1 MRKLQFR
8 MLAIFIAIFTI
19 FSISIGLFSTN
30 LLQEYASK
38 SQQEALVKQTKTVSE
53 MLHLNA
59 ENATGLASVTE
70 GLSTLE
76 MPSNERMTIIDLSG
90 MVVYD
95 SAADKEALENHSSR
109 EEFQAVLTGDEI
121 GTSVRDSESTNE
133 TLYYVAVPIVGNQDE
148 LLGVLRLSRPVAD
161 INQITEQIKNS
172 LLIFS
177 ILALIFTTFVT
188 LIITKRIAK
197 PINDIMEVAESLSD
211 KRYEV
216 RYTGNAYGEVADLGE
231 TINDLATSL
240 EEQTQELVQND
251 KRLYE
256 LINHLVIGVMLI
268 DEHRTIKMVNP
279 AMSVILGED
288 VSHLVGN
295 SYVEATKSY
304 GLSHMIEMAYQKKEK
319 QNDEIYFYYP
329 KDKIVDANI
338 VPIDGK
344 EPGEQNLIVLL
355 YDITEI
361 RRLEKVR
368 TDFVT
373 NASHELKTPVTAL
386 KGFSETLLDGAME
399 DKEVLKQFL
408 EIMLAESSRLDF
420 LVNDILELSKL
431 EQKQVPMKVEEINI
445 TEAVLSTFQI
455 VKQKADDK
463 KMKLNIIEED
473 NVSITGDSSRL
484 KQIFANLIN
493 NAVVYT
499 QESGEV
505 EVTIKKETNF
515 AVIKVSDNGIGIP
528 EDEQDRI
535 FERFYRVDKARSRNS
550 GGTGLG
556 LSIVKYLVE
565 NLNGFITVESKLG
578 LGTTFIVRLPIQ
590 SKQSFEYND
599 MDET

>member
-8 MLAIFIAIFTI
+8 ILAIFIAIFTI
-19 FSISIGLFSTN
+19 FSISIVIFSTN
-30 LLQEYASK
+30 LLQEYAST
-38 SQQEALVKQTKTVSE
+38 SQQEALIKQAKTVASMLQLDTENTTNIASLATSLATLDMQSE
-53 MLHLNA
+53 
-59 ENATGLASVTE
+59 
-70 GLSTLE
+70 
-76 MPSNERMTIIDLSG
+76 ERLTVIDLSG
-90 MVVYD
+90 VVVYD
-95 SAADKEALENHSSR
+95 SVTNKEVLENHNNR
-109 EEFQAVLTGDEI
+109 EEFKAVLAGDEI
-121 GTSVRDSESTNE
+121 GTSVRKSKSTNE
-133 TLYYVAVPIVGNQDE
+133 TLYYVAVPLFGKQDE
-148 LLGVLRLSRPVAD
+148 LLGVLRLARPVAD
-161 INQITEQIKNS
+161 INQISEQIKKS

-177 ILALIFTTFVT
+177 VLALILTTFIT

-240 EEQTQELVQND
+240 EEQNLELVQND

-268 DEHRTIKMVNP
+268 DEHRIIKMVNP

-288 VSHLVGN
+288 VSQLVGN

-304 GLSHMIEMAYQKKEK
+304 GLSHMIEMAYQKNEQ

-431 EQKQVPMKVEEINI
+431 EQKQVPLKIEEINL
-445 TEAVLSTFQI
+445 TEAVISTFQL
-455 VKQKADDK
+455 VKQKADEK

-473 NVSITGDSSRL
+473 NLFITGDSSRL
-484 KQIFANLIN
+484 KQILANLIN

-505 EVTIKKETNF
+505 EVTIKKENNF

-578 LGTTFIVRLPIQ
+578 LGTTFIVKLPIQ
-590 SKQSFEYND
+590 PK
-599 MDET
+599 

>member
-8 MLAIFIAIFTI
+8 ILAIFIAIFTI
-19 FSISIGLFSTN
+19 FSLSIGLFSIN
-30 LLQEYASK
+30 LLQDYAGN
-38 SQQEALVKQTKTVSE
+38 SQEEELIKQAKTIASLLPMNADNPTNLEAVTNE
-53 MLHLNA
+53 
-59 ENATGLASVTE
+59 ATA
-70 GLSTLE
+70 LE
-76 MPSNERMTIIDLSG
+76 MQSDERLTIIDLSG
-90 MVVYD
+90 VVVFD
-95 SAADKEALENHSSR
+95 SATNREDLENHSNR
-109 EEFQAVLTGDEI
+109 EEFQAVLAGNEV
-121 GTSVRDSESTNE
+121 GVSARNSESTNE
-133 TLYYVAVPIVGNQDE
+133 TLYYVAVPLLGEQNE
-148 LLGVLRLSRPVAD
+148 LTGVLRLSRPVAE
-161 INQITEQIKNS
+161 INQISEQIKHS
-172 LLIFS
+172 LLLFS
-177 ILALIFTTFVT
+177 LLALILTTLIT
-188 LIITKRIAK
+188 LIITKRIAR
-197 PINDIMEVAESLSD
+197 PINDIMIVAKSLSD
-211 KRYEV
+211 KQYEV
-216 RYTGNAYGEVADLGE
+216 RYNGNAYGEVADLGQ
-231 TINDLATSL
+231 TINELATSL
-240 EEQTQELVQND
+240 EEQTQEIEQND

-288 VSHLVGN
+288 VTKLVGN

-304 GLSHMIEMAYQKKEK
+304 GLSHLIEVAYQQNKK

-431 EQKQVPMKVEEINI
+431 EQKQVPMNMQEVNLS
-445 TEAVLSTFQI
+445 EAVLATFQL
-455 VKQKADDK
+455 VKQTADEK
-463 KMKLNIIEED
+463 EMELNLVEED
-473 NVSITGDSSRL
+473 TLFITVDNSRL
-484 KQIFANLIN
+484 KQILANLIN

-499 QESGEV
+499 QESGKV
-505 EVTIKKETNF
+505 TVTIRKENDQ
-515 AVIKVSDNGIGIP
+515 AVILVSDNGIGIP

-565 NLNGFITVESKLG
+565 NLNGSITIKSKLG

-590 SKQSFEYND
+590 PR
-599 MDET
+599 

>member
-8 MLAIFIAIFTI
+8 ILSVFIVLFTI

-30 LLQEYASK
+30 LLQEYASS
-38 SQQEALVKQTKTVSE
+38 SQQEALVKQTKTVAE

-59 ENATGLASVTE
+59 ENATDLTSVTN

-76 MPSNERMTIIDLSG
+76 MPSEERMTVIDLSG

-95 SAADKEALENHSSR
+95 SATAKEDLENHNNR
-109 EEFQAVLTGDEI
+109 EEFQAVLSGEEI
-121 GTSVRDSESTNE
+121 GTSIRESESTNK
-133 TLYYVAVPIVGNQDE
+133 TLYYVAVPVMGEQDQ

-161 INQITEQIKNS
+161 INQITDQIKNS
-172 LLIFS
+172 ILIFS
-177 ILALIFTTFVT
+177 LLALILTTFVT

-197 PINDIMEVAESLSD
+197 PINDIMEVAKSLSD

-268 DEHRTIKMVNP
+268 DEHRTIKMINP
-279 AMSVILGED
+279 AMSIILGED
-288 VSHLVGN
+288 VSQLVGN

-304 GLSHMIEMAYQKKEK
+304 GLSHMIEMAYQKNEK

-344 EPGEQNLIVLL
+344 EPGEKNLIILL

-445 TEAVLSTFQI
+445 TEAVIATFQI
-455 VKQKADDK
+455 VKQKADEK

-473 NVSITGDSSRL
+473 NLFITGDSSRF
-484 KQIFANLIN
+484 KQILANLIN

-499 QESGEV
+499 QEGGEV
-505 EVTIKKETNF
+505 EVITKKEDDF

-565 NLNGFITVESKLG
+565 SLNGFITVESKLG

-590 SKQSFEYND
+590 PK
-599 MDET
+599 

>member
-8 MLAIFIAIFTI
+8 ILAIFIAIFTI
-19 FSISIGLFSTN
+19 FSISIVIFSTN
-30 LLQEYASK
+30 LLQEYAST
-38 SQQEALVKQTKTVSE
+38 SQQEALIKQAKTVAS
-53 MLHLNA
+53 MLQLDT
-59 ENATGLASVTE
+59 ENTTNLASLATS
-70 GLSTLE
+70 LATLDMQSE
-76 MPSNERMTIIDLSG
+76 ERLTVIDLSG
-90 MVVYD
+90 VVVYD
-95 SAADKEALENHSSR
+95 SVTNKEVLENHNNR
-109 EEFQAVLTGDEI
+109 EEFKAVLTGDEI
-121 GTSVRDSESTNE
+121 GTSVRKSKSTNE
-133 TLYYVAVPIVGNQDE
+133 TLYYVAVPLLGKQDE
-148 LLGVLRLSRPVAD
+148 LLGVLRLARPVAD
-161 INQITEQIKNS
+161 INQISEQIKKS

-177 ILALIFTTFVT
+177 VLALMLTTFIT

-240 EEQTQELVQND
+240 EEQTLELVQND

-268 DEHRTIKMVNP
+268 DEHRIIKMVNP

-288 VSHLVGN
+288 VSQLVGN

-304 GLSHMIEMAYQKKEK
+304 GLSHMIEMAYQKNEQ

-431 EQKQVPMKVEEINI
+431 EQKQVPLKIEEINL
-445 TEAVLSTFQI
+445 TEAVISTFQL
-455 VKQKADDK
+455 VKQKADEK

-473 NVSITGDSSRL
+473 NLFITGDSSRL
-484 KQIFANLIN
+484 KQILANLIN

-505 EVTIKKETNF
+505 EVTIKKENNF

-556 LSIVKYLVE
+556 LSIVKYLIE
-565 NLNGFITVESKLG
+565 NLNGSISVESKLG
-578 LGTTFIVRLPIQ
+578 LGTTFIVKLPIHPN
-590 SKQSFEYND
+590 E
-599 MDET
+599 

>member
-8 MLAIFIAIFTI
+8 ILAIFIAIFTI
-19 FSISIGLFSTN
+19 FSLSIGLFSIN
-30 LLQEYASK
+30 LLQDYASN
-38 SQQEALVKQTKTVSE
+38 SQEEELIKQAKTIASLLPMNADDPTNLEA
-53 MLHLNA
+53 
-59 ENATGLASVTE
+59 ATNEATA
-70 GLSTLE
+70 LE
-76 MPSNERMTIIDLSG
+76 MQSDERLTIIDLSG
-90 MVVYD
+90 VVVFD
-95 SAADKEALENHSSR
+95 SVTNKETLENHSNR
-109 EEFQAVLTGDEI
+109 EEFQAVLAGNEV
-121 GTSVRDSESTNE
+121 GVSARNSESTNE
-133 TLYYVAVPIVGNQDE
+133 TLYYVAVPLLGEQNE
-148 LLGVLRLSRPVAD
+148 LAGVLRLSRPVAE
-161 INQITEQIKNS
+161 INQISEQIKNS
-172 LLIFS
+172 LLLFS
-177 ILALIFTTFVT
+177 LLALILTTLIT

-197 PINDIMEVAESLSD
+197 PINDIMTVAKSLSD
-211 KRYEV
+211 KQYEIRYN
-216 RYTGNAYGEVADLGE
+216 GNAYGEVADLGK
-231 TINDLATSL
+231 TINELATSL
-240 EEQTQELVQND
+240 EEQTQEIEQND

-288 VSHLVGN
+288 VTKLVGN

-304 GLSHMIEMAYQKKEK
+304 GLSHLIEIAYQQNEK

-431 EQKQVPMKVEEINI
+431 EQKQVPMNMQEVNL
-445 TEAVLSTFQI
+445 TEAVLSTFQL
-455 VKQKADDK
+455 VKQTADEK
-463 KMKLNIIEED
+463 EMKLNLIEED
-473 NVSITGDSSRL
+473 TLLITVDSSRL
-484 KQIFANLIN
+484 KQILANLIN

-505 EVTIKKETNF
+505 TVTIRKEKNQ
-515 AVIKVSDNGIGIP
+515 AVIFVSDNGIGIP

-565 NLNGFITVESKLG
+565 NLNGSITVKSKIG

-590 SKQSFEYND
+590 PK
-599 MDET
+599 

>member
-1 MRKLQFR
+1 MKKLQFR
-8 MLAIFIAIFTI
+8 IVIIFVAIFTI
-19 FSISIGLFSTN
+19 FSISISLFSTN
-30 LLQEYASK
+30 LLQDYAGD
-38 SQQEALVKQTKTVSE
+38 SQQEALSSQAKTIAN
-53 MLHLNA
+53 MLQMNVEKTTNL
-59 ENATGLASVTE
+59 ESVTTD
-70 GLSTLE
+70 LSTLE
-76 MPSNERMTIIDLSG
+76 MQSEERMTIIDPSG
-90 MVVYD
+90 VVVFD
-95 SAADKEALENHSSR
+95 SATDKEALENHNDR
-109 EEFQAVLTGDEI
+109 EEFQAVLDGNEV
-121 GTSVRDSESTNE
+121 GTSIRKSESTNE
-133 TLYYVAVPIVGNQDE
+133 TLYYVAVPLIGEQGD
-148 LLGVLRLSRPVAD
+148 LLGVLRLARPVAE
-161 INQITEQIKNS
+161 INQISDQIKNS

-177 ILALIFTTFVT
+177 LLALGLTTFVT

-197 PINDIMEVAESLSD
+197 PINDIMEVAESLSA
-211 KRYEV
+211 KRYQV

-251 KRLYE
+251 KRLSE

-268 DEHRTIKMVNP
+268 DENRMIKMVNP
-279 AMSVILGED
+279 AMNIILGED
-288 VSHLVGN
+288 ISKLVGN
-295 SYVEATKSY
+295 SYIEATKSY
-304 GLSHMIEMAYQKKEK
+304 GLSHLIEKAYQKNEK

-338 VPIDGK
+338 VPIEGK

-373 NASHELKTPVTAL
+373 NASHELKTPITAL

-408 EIMLAESSRLDF
+408 EIMLAESSRLDL

-431 EQKQVPMKVEEINI
+431 EQKQVPMKVEKINLI
-445 TEAVLSTFQI
+445 EAVSSTFQL
-455 VKQKADDK
+455 VKQKAEEK
-463 KMKLNIIEED
+463 KIELNILEED
-473 NVSITGDSSRL
+473 KLLITGDSSRL
-484 KQIFANLIN
+484 KQILANLIN

-499 QESGEV
+499 QEGGKV
-505 EVTIKKETNF
+505 EVTIKKENEY

-535 FERFYRVDKARSRNS
+535 FERFYRVDKARSRNF

-578 LGTTFIVRLPIQ
+578 LGTTFIVKLPIQ
-590 SKQSFEYND
+590 SK
-599 MDET
+599 

>member
-1 MRKLQFR
+1 MKKLQFR
-8 MLAIFIAIFTI
+8 ILAIFIAIFTV
-19 FSISIGLFSTN
+19 FSLSIGLFSIN
-30 LLQEYASK
+30 LLQNYASNN
-38 SQQEALVKQTKTVSE
+38 QEEELIKQAKT
-53 MLHLNA
+53 
-59 ENATGLASVTE
+59 LAS
-70 GLSTLE
+70 LLPKNADDSTNLEAATNEATALE
-76 MPSNERMTIIDLSG
+76 MQSDERLTIIDLSG
-90 MVVYD
+90 VVVFD
-95 SAADKEALENHSSR
+95 SATNKETLENHSNR
-109 EEFQAVLTGDEI
+109 EEFEAVLAGDEV
-121 GTSVRDSESTNE
+121 GVSARNSESTNE
-133 TLYYVAVPIVGNQDE
+133 TLYYVAVPLLGEQNEIV
-148 LLGVLRLSRPVAD
+148 GVLRLSRPVAE
-161 INQITEQIKNS
+161 INQISEQIKTS
-172 LLIFS
+172 LLLFS
-177 ILALIFTTFVT
+177 LLALILTTLIT

-197 PINDIMEVAESLSD
+197 PINDIMTVAKSLSD
-211 KRYEV
+211 KQYEV
-216 RYTGNAYGEVADLGE
+216 RYNGNAYGEVADLGQ
-231 TINDLATSL
+231 TINELATSL
-240 EEQTQELVQND
+240 EEQTQEIEQND

-288 VSHLVGN
+288 VTKLVGN

-304 GLSHMIEMAYQKKEK
+304 GLSHLIEIAYQQNEK

-420 LVNDILELSKL
+420 LVSDILELSKL
-431 EQKQVPMKVEEINI
+431 EQKQVPMNMQEVNL
-445 TEAVLSTFQI
+445 TEAVLSTFQL
-455 VKQKADDK
+455 VKQTADEK
-463 KMKLNIIEED
+463 EMKLNLIEED
-473 NVSITGDSSRL
+473 TLSITVDSSRL
-484 KQIFANLIN
+484 KQILANLIN

-505 EVTIKKETNF
+505 TVTIKKEKNQ
-515 AVIKVSDNGIGIP
+515 AVILVSDNGIGIP

-565 NLNGFITVESKLG
+565 NLNGSITVKSKLG

-590 SKQSFEYND
+590 PK
-599 MDET
+599 

>member
-1 MRKLQFR
+1 M
-8 MLAIFIAIFTI
+8 
-19 FSISIGLFSTN
+19 SIGLYSIN
-30 LLQEYASK
+30 LLQDYASN
-38 SQQEALVKQTKTVSE
+38 SQEEELIKQAKTIASLLPMNVDDPTNLEA
-53 MLHLNA
+53 
-59 ENATGLASVTE
+59 ATNEATA
-70 GLSTLE
+70 LE
-76 MPSNERMTIIDLSG
+76 MQSDERLTIIDLSG
-90 MVVYD
+90 VVVFD
-95 SAADKEALENHSSR
+95 TATNEETLENHSNR
-109 EEFQAVLTGDEI
+109 EEFQAVLAGNEV
-121 GTSVRDSESTNE
+121 GVSARNSESTNE
-133 TLYYVAVPIVGNQDE
+133 TLYYVAVPLLGEQNE
-148 LLGVLRLSRPVAD
+148 LAGVLRLSRPVAE
-161 INQITEQIKNS
+161 INQISEQIKTS
-172 LLIFS
+172 LLLFS
-177 ILALIFTTFVT
+177 LLALILTTLIT

-197 PINDIMEVAESLSD
+197 PINDIMTVAKSLSD
-211 KRYEV
+211 KQYEV
-216 RYTGNAYGEVADLGE
+216 RYKGNAYGEVADLGQ
-231 TINDLATSL
+231 TINELATSL
-240 EEQTQELVQND
+240 EEQTQEIEQND

-288 VSHLVGN
+288 VTKLVGN

-304 GLSHMIEMAYQKKEK
+304 GLSHLIEIAYQKNEK

-431 EQKQVPMKVEEINI
+431 EQKQVPMNMQEVNL
-445 TEAVLSTFQI
+445 TEAVLSTFQL
-455 VKQKADDK
+455 VKQTADEK
-463 KMKLNIIEED
+463 EMKLNLIEED
-473 NVSITGDSSRL
+473 TLFITVDSSRL
-484 KQIFANLIN
+484 KQILANLIN

-499 QESGEV
+499 QDSGEV
-505 EVTIKKETNF
+505 TVTIRKENNQ
-515 AVIKVSDNGIGIP
+515 AVILVSDNGIGIP

-565 NLNGFITVESKLG
+565 NLNGSIAVESKLG

-590 SKQSFEYND
+590 PK
-599 MDET
+599 

>member
-8 MLAIFIAIFTI
+8 ILAIFSAIFTI
-19 FSISIGLFSTN
+19 FSISIVIFSTN
-30 LLQEYASK
+30 LLQEYAST
-38 SQQEALVKQTKTVSE
+38 SQQEALIKQAKTVAS
-53 MLHLNA
+53 MLQLDT
-59 ENATGLASVTE
+59 ENTTNLASLATS
-70 GLSTLE
+70 LATLDMQSE
-76 MPSNERMTIIDLSG
+76 ERLTVIDLSG
-90 MVVYD
+90 VVVYD
-95 SAADKEALENHSSR
+95 SVTNKEVLENHNNR
-109 EEFQAVLTGDEI
+109 EEFKAVLAGDEI
-121 GTSVRDSESTNE
+121 GTSVRKSKSTNE
-133 TLYYVAVPIVGNQDE
+133 TLYYVAVPLFGKQDE
-148 LLGVLRLSRPVAD
+148 LLGVLRLARPVAD
-161 INQITEQIKNS
+161 INQISEQIKKS

-177 ILALIFTTFVT
+177 VLALILTTFIT

-240 EEQTQELVQND
+240 EEQNLELVQND

-268 DEHRTIKMVNP
+268 DEHRIIKMVNP

-288 VSHLVGN
+288 VSQLVGN

-304 GLSHMIEMAYQKKEK
+304 GLNHMIEMAYQKNEQ

-431 EQKQVPMKVEEINI
+431 EQKQVPLKIEEINL
-445 TEAVLSTFQI
+445 TEAVISTFQL
-455 VKQKADDK
+455 VKQKADEK

-473 NVSITGDSSRL
+473 NLFITGDSSRL
-484 KQIFANLIN
+484 KQILANLIN

-505 EVTIKKETNF
+505 EVTIKKENNF

-578 LGTTFIVRLPIQ
+578 LGTTFIVKLPIQ
-590 SKQSFEYND
+590 PK
-599 MDET
+599 

>member
-1 MRKLQFR
+1 MKKLQFR
-8 MLAIFIAIFTI
+8 ILAIFIAIFTI
-19 FSISIGLFSTN
+19 FSLSIGLFSIN
-30 LLQEYASK
+30 LLQDYASN
-38 SQQEALVKQTKTVSE
+38 SQEEELIKQAKTIADLLPMNAADLTNLEA
-53 MLHLNA
+53 
-59 ENATGLASVTE
+59 ATNEATA
-70 GLSTLE
+70 LE
-76 MPSNERMTIIDLSG
+76 MQSDERLTIIDLSG
-90 MVVYD
+90 IVVFD
-95 SAADKEALENHSSR
+95 SATNKETLENHSNR
-109 EEFQAVLTGDEI
+109 EEFKAVLAGDKV
-121 GTSVRDSESTNE
+121 GVSARNSESTKE
-133 TLYYVAVPIVGNQDE
+133 TLYYVAVPLLSEQNE
-148 LLGVLRLSRPVAD
+148 LVGVLRLSRPVAE
-161 INQITEQIKNS
+161 INQISEQIKNS
-172 LLIFS
+172 LLLFS
-177 ILALIFTTFVT
+177 LLALILTTLIT

-197 PINDIMEVAESLSD
+197 PINDIMIVAKSLSN
-211 KRYEV
+211 KQYEV
-216 RYTGNAYGEVADLGE
+216 RYSGNAYGEVADLGQ
-231 TINDLATSL
+231 TINELATSL
-240 EEQTQELVQND
+240 EEQTQEIEQND

-288 VSHLVGN
+288 ITKLVGN

-304 GLSHMIEMAYQKKEK
+304 GLSHLIEIAYQQNEK

-431 EQKQVPMKVEEINI
+431 EQKQVPMNMQEVNL
-445 TEAVLSTFQI
+445 TEAVLSTFQL
-455 VKQKADDK
+455 VKQTADEK
-463 KMKLNIIEED
+463 EMKLNLIEED
-473 NVSITGDSSRL
+473 TLSITVDSSRL
-484 KQIFANLIN
+484 KQILANLIN

-499 QESGEV
+499 QDGGEV
-505 EVTIKKETNF
+505 TVTIRKEKNQ
-515 AVIKVSDNGIGIP
+515 AVILVSDNGIGIP

-556 LSIVKYLVE
+556 LSIVKYLVG
-565 NLNGFITVESKLG
+565 NLNGSIAVESRLG
-578 LGTTFIVRLPIQ
+578 LGTTFTVKLPIQ
-590 SKQSFEYND
+590 PK
-599 MDET
+599 

>member
-8 MLAIFIAIFTI
+8 ILAIFIAIFTI
-19 FSISIGLFSTN
+19 FSLSIGLFSIN
-30 LLQEYASK
+30 LLQDYASN
-38 SQQEALVKQTKTVSE
+38 SQEEELIKQAKTIASLLPMNVDNPTNLEA
-53 MLHLNA
+53 
-59 ENATGLASVTE
+59 ATNEATA
-70 GLSTLE
+70 LE
-76 MPSNERMTIIDLSG
+76 MQSDERLTIIDLSG
-90 MVVYD
+90 VVVFD
-95 SAADKEALENHSSR
+95 SATNKETLENHSNR
-109 EEFQAVLTGDEI
+109 EEFQAVLAGNKV
-121 GTSVRDSESTNE
+121 GVSARNSESTNE
-133 TLYYVAVPIVGNQDE
+133 TLYYVAVPLLGEQNE
-148 LLGVLRLSRPVAD
+148 LAGVLRLSRPVAE
-161 INQITEQIKNS
+161 INQISEQIKNS
-172 LLIFS
+172 LLLFS
-177 ILALIFTTFVT
+177 LLALILTTLIT

-197 PINDIMEVAESLSD
+197 PINDIMTVAKSLSD
-211 KRYEV
+211 KQYEV
-216 RYTGNAYGEVADLGE
+216 RYKGDAYGEVADLGQ
-231 TINDLATSL
+231 TINELATSL
-240 EEQTQELVQND
+240 EEQTQEIEQND

-288 VSHLVGN
+288 VNKLVGN

-304 GLSHMIEMAYQKKEK
+304 GLSHLIEIAYQKNEK

-431 EQKQVPMKVEEINI
+431 EQKQVPMNMQEVNL
-445 TEAVLSTFQI
+445 TEAVLSTFQL
-455 VKQKADDK
+455 VKQTADK
-463 KMKLNIIEED
+463 KEMQLNLIEED
-473 NVSITGDSSRL
+473 TLFITVDSSRL
-484 KQIFANLIN
+484 KQILANLIN

-499 QESGEV
+499 QDSGEV
-505 EVTIKKETNF
+505 TVTIRKEKNQ
-515 AVIKVSDNGIGIP
+515 AVILVSDNGIGIP

-565 NLNGFITVESKLG
+565 NLNGSIDVESKLG
-578 LGTTFIVRLPIQ
+578 LGTTFIVKLPIQ
-590 SKQSFEYND
+590 LK
-599 MDET
+599 

>member
-8 MLAIFIAIFTI
+8 ILAIFIAIFTI
-19 FSISIGLFSTN
+19 FSLSIGLFSIN
-30 LLQEYASK
+30 LLQDYAGN
-38 SQQEALVKQTKTVSE
+38 SQEEELIKQAKTIASLLPMNADNPTNLEAVTNE
-53 MLHLNA
+53 
-59 ENATGLASVTE
+59 ATA
-70 GLSTLE
+70 LE
-76 MPSNERMTIIDLSG
+76 MQSDERLTIIDLSG
-90 MVVYD
+90 VVVFD
-95 SAADKEALENHSSR
+95 SATNREDLENHSNR
-109 EEFQAVLTGDEI
+109 EEFQAVLAGNEV
-121 GTSVRDSESTNE
+121 GVSARNSESTNE
-133 TLYYVAVPIVGNQDE
+133 TLYYVAVPLLGEQNE
-148 LLGVLRLSRPVAD
+148 LTGVLRLSRPVAE
-161 INQITEQIKNS
+161 INQISEQIKHS
-172 LLIFS
+172 LLLFS
-177 ILALIFTTFVT
+177 LLALILTTLIT
-188 LIITKRIAK
+188 LIITKRIAR
-197 PINDIMEVAESLSD
+197 PINDIMIVAKSLSD
-211 KRYEV
+211 KQYEV
-216 RYTGNAYGEVADLGE
+216 RYNGNAYGEVADLGQ
-231 TINDLATSL
+231 TINELATSL
-240 EEQTQELVQND
+240 EEQTQEIEQND
-251 KRLYE
+251 KRLFE

-288 VSHLVGN
+288 VTKLVGN

-304 GLSHMIEMAYQKKEK
+304 GLSHLIEVAYQQNKK

-431 EQKQVPMKVEEINI
+431 EQKQVPMNMQEVNLS
-445 TEAVLSTFQI
+445 EAVLATFQL
-455 VKQKADDK
+455 VKQTADEK
-463 KMKLNIIEED
+463 EMELNLLEED
-473 NVSITGDSSRL
+473 TLFITVDNSRL
-484 KQIFANLIN
+484 KQILANLIN

-499 QESGEV
+499 QESGKV
-505 EVTIKKETNF
+505 TVTIRKENDQ
-515 AVIKVSDNGIGIP
+515 AVILVSDNGIGIP

-565 NLNGFITVESKLG
+565 NLNGSITIKSKLG
-578 LGTTFIVRLPIQ
+578 LGDRKSVV
-590 SKQSFEYND
+590 
-599 MDET
+599 

>member
-8 MLAIFIAIFTI
+8 ILAIFIAIFTI
-19 FSISIGLFSTN
+19 FSISIVIFSTN
-30 LLQEYASK
+30 LLQEYAST
-38 SQQEALVKQTKTVSE
+38 SQQEALIKQAKTVAS
-53 MLHLNA
+53 MLQLDTEKTTN
-59 ENATGLASVTE
+59 LASLATS
-70 GLSTLE
+70 LSTLDMQSE
-76 MPSNERMTIIDLSG
+76 ERLTVIDLSG
-90 MVVYD
+90 VVVYD
-95 SAADKEALENHSSR
+95 SVTNKEVLENHNNR
-109 EEFQAVLTGDEI
+109 EEFKAVLTGDEI
-121 GTSVRDSESTNE
+121 GTSVRKSKSTNE
-133 TLYYVAVPIVGNQDE
+133 TLYYVAVPLLGKQDE
-148 LLGVLRLSRPVAD
+148 LLGVLRLARPVAD
-161 INQITEQIKNS
+161 INQISEQIKKS

-177 ILALIFTTFVT
+177 VLALMLTTFIT

-240 EEQTQELVQND
+240 EEQTLELVQND

-268 DEHRTIKMVNP
+268 DEHRIIKMVNP

-288 VSHLVGN
+288 VSQLVGN

-304 GLSHMIEMAYQKKEK
+304 GLSHMIEMAYQKNEQ

-431 EQKQVPMKVEEINI
+431 EQKQVPLKIEEINL
-445 TEAVLSTFQI
+445 TEAVISTFQL
-455 VKQKADDK
+455 VKQKADEK

-473 NVSITGDSSRL
+473 NLFITGDSSRL
-484 KQIFANLIN
+484 KQILANLIN

-590 SKQSFEYND
+590 PK
-599 MDET
+599 

>member
-8 MLAIFIAIFTI
+8 ILAIFIAIFTI
-19 FSISIGLFSTN
+19 FSLSIGLFSIN
-30 LLQEYASK
+30 LLQDYASN
-38 SQQEALVKQTKTVSE
+38 SQEEELIKQAKTIASLLP
-53 MLHLNA
+53 MNA
-59 ENATGLASVTE
+59 EDPTNLEAATNEATA
-70 GLSTLE
+70 LE
-76 MPSNERMTIIDLSG
+76 MQSDERLTIIDLSG
-90 MVVYD
+90 VVVFD
-95 SAADKEALENHSSR
+95 SVTNKETLENHSNR
-109 EEFQAVLTGDEI
+109 EEFQAVLAGNEV
-121 GTSVRDSESTNE
+121 GVSARNSESTNE
-133 TLYYVAVPIVGNQDE
+133 TLYYVAVPLLGEQNE
-148 LLGVLRLSRPVAD
+148 LAGVLRLSRPVAE
-161 INQITEQIKNS
+161 INQISEQIKNS
-172 LLIFS
+172 LLLFS
-177 ILALIFTTFVT
+177 LLALILTTLIT

-197 PINDIMEVAESLSD
+197 PINDIMTVAKSLSD
-211 KRYEV
+211 KQYEIRYN
-216 RYTGNAYGEVADLGE
+216 GNAYGEVADLGK
-231 TINDLATSL
+231 TINELATSL
-240 EEQTQELVQND
+240 EEQTQEIEQND

-288 VSHLVGN
+288 VTKLVGN

-304 GLSHMIEMAYQKKEK
+304 GLSHLIEIAYQQNEK

-431 EQKQVPMKVEEINI
+431 EQKQVPMNMQEVNL
-445 TEAVLSTFQI
+445 TEAVLSTFQL
-455 VKQKADDK
+455 VKQTADEK
-463 KMKLNIIEED
+463 GMKLNLIEED
-473 NVSITGDSSRL
+473 TLLITVDSSRL
-484 KQIFANLIN
+484 KQILANLIN

-505 EVTIKKETNF
+505 TVTIRKEKNQ
-515 AVIKVSDNGIGIP
+515 AVIFVSDNGIGIP

-565 NLNGFITVESKLG
+565 NLNGSITVKSKIG

-590 SKQSFEYND
+590 PK
-599 MDET
+599 

>member
-8 MLAIFIAIFTI
+8 ILAIFIAIFTI
-19 FSISIGLFSTN
+19 FSLSIGLFSIN
-30 LLQEYASK
+30 LLQDYAGN
-38 SQQEALVKQTKTVSE
+38 SQEEELIKQAKTIASLLPMNADNPTNLEAVTNE
-53 MLHLNA
+53 
-59 ENATGLASVTE
+59 ATA
-70 GLSTLE
+70 LE
-76 MPSNERMTIIDLSG
+76 MQSDERLTIIDLSG
-90 MVVYD
+90 VVVFD
-95 SAADKEALENHSSR
+95 SATNREDLENHSNR
-109 EEFQAVLTGDEI
+109 EEFQAVLAGNEV
-121 GTSVRDSESTNE
+121 GVSARNSESTNE
-133 TLYYVAVPIVGNQDE
+133 TLYYVAVPLLGEQNE
-148 LLGVLRLSRPVAD
+148 LTGVLRLSRPVAE
-161 INQITEQIKNS
+161 INQISEQIKHS
-172 LLIFS
+172 LLLFS
-177 ILALIFTTFVT
+177 LLALILTTLIT
-188 LIITKRIAK
+188 LIITKRIAR
-197 PINDIMEVAESLSD
+197 PINDIMIVAKSLSD
-211 KRYEV
+211 KQYEV
-216 RYTGNAYGEVADLGE
+216 RYNGNAYGEVADLGQ
-231 TINDLATSL
+231 TINELATSL
-240 EEQTQELVQND
+240 EEQTQEIEQND

-288 VSHLVGN
+288 VTKLVGN

-304 GLSHMIEMAYQKKEK
+304 GLSHLIEVAYQQNKK

-431 EQKQVPMKVEEINI
+431 EQKQVPMNMQEVNLS
-445 TEAVLSTFQI
+445 EAVLATFQL
-455 VKQKADDK
+455 VKQTADEK
-463 KMKLNIIEED
+463 EMELNLLEED
-473 NVSITGDSSRL
+473 TLFITVDNSRL
-484 KQIFANLIN
+484 KQILANLIN

-499 QESGEV
+499 QESGKV
-505 EVTIKKETNF
+505 TVTIRKENDQ
-515 AVIKVSDNGIGIP
+515 AVILVSDNGIGIP

-565 NLNGFITVESKLG
+565 NLNGSITIKSKLG

-590 SKQSFEYND
+590 PR
-599 MDET
+599 

>member
-8 MLAIFIAIFTI
+8 ILAIFIAIFTI
-19 FSISIGLFSTN
+19 FSISIVIFSTN
-30 LLQEYASK
+30 LLQEYAST
-38 SQQEALVKQTKTVSE
+38 SQQEALIKQAKTVAS
-53 MLHLNA
+53 MLQLDT
-59 ENATGLASVTE
+59 ENTTNLASLATS
-70 GLSTLE
+70 LATLDMQSE
-76 MPSNERMTIIDLSG
+76 ERLTVIDLSG
-90 MVVYD
+90 VVVYD
-95 SAADKEALENHSSR
+95 SVTNKEVLENHNNR
-109 EEFQAVLTGDEI
+109 EEFKAVLAGDEI
-121 GTSVRDSESTNE
+121 GTSVRKSKSTNE
-133 TLYYVAVPIVGNQDE
+133 TLYYVAVPLFGKQDE
-148 LLGVLRLSRPVAD
+148 LLGVLRLARPVAD
-161 INQITEQIKNS
+161 INQISEQIKKS

-177 ILALIFTTFVT
+177 VLALILTTFIT

-240 EEQTQELVQND
+240 EEQNLELVQND

-268 DEHRTIKMVNP
+268 DEHRIIKMVNP

-288 VSHLVGN
+288 VSQLVGN

-304 GLSHMIEMAYQKKEK
+304 GLSHMIEMAYQKNEQ

-431 EQKQVPMKVEEINI
+431 EQKQVPLKIEEINL
-445 TEAVLSTFQI
+445 TEAVISTFQL
-455 VKQKADDK
+455 VKQKADEK

-473 NVSITGDSSRL
+473 NLFITGDSSRL
-484 KQIFANLIN
+484 KQILANLIN

-505 EVTIKKETNF
+505 EVTIKKENNF

-578 LGTTFIVRLPIQ
+578 LGTTFIVKLPIQ
-590 SKQSFEYND
+590 PK
-599 MDET
+599 

>member
-8 MLAIFIAIFTI
+8 ILAIFIAIFTI
-19 FSISIGLFSTN
+19 FSISIVIFSTN
-30 LLQEYASK
+30 LLQEYAST
-38 SQQEALVKQTKTVSE
+38 SQQEALIKQAKTVAS
-53 MLHLNA
+53 MLQLDT
-59 ENATGLASVTE
+59 ENTTNLASLATS
-70 GLSTLE
+70 LATLDMQSE
-76 MPSNERMTIIDLSG
+76 ERLTVIDLSG
-90 MVVYD
+90 VVVYD
-95 SAADKEALENHSSR
+95 SVTNKEVLENHNNR
-109 EEFQAVLTGDEI
+109 EEFKAVLAGDEI
-121 GTSVRDSESTNE
+121 GTSVRKSKSTNE
-133 TLYYVAVPIVGNQDE
+133 TLYYVAVPLLGKQDE
-148 LLGVLRLSRPVAD
+148 LLGVLRLARPVAD
-161 INQITEQIKNS
+161 INQISEQIKKS

-177 ILALIFTTFVT
+177 VLALMLTTFIT

-240 EEQTQELVQND
+240 EEQNLELVQND

-268 DEHRTIKMVNP
+268 DEHRIIKMVNP

-288 VSHLVGN
+288 VSQLVGN

-304 GLSHMIEMAYQKKEK
+304 GLSHMIEMAYQKNEQ

-431 EQKQVPMKVEEINI
+431 EQKQVPLKIEEINL
-445 TEAVLSTFQI
+445 TEAVISTFQL
-455 VKQKADDK
+455 VKQKADEK

-473 NVSITGDSSRL
+473 NLFITGDSSRL
-484 KQIFANLIN
+484 KQILANLIN

-505 EVTIKKETNF
+505 EVTIKKENNF

-578 LGTTFIVRLPIQ
+578 LGTTFIVKLPIQ
-590 SKQSFEYND
+590 PK
-599 MDET
+599 

>member
-1 MRKLQFR
+1 MKKLQFR
-8 MLAIFIAIFTI
+8 ILIIFIAIFTI
-19 FSISIGLFSTN
+19 FSISISLFSTN
-30 LLQEYASK
+30 LLQDYAGN
-38 SQQEALVKQTKTVSE
+38 SQQEALISQAKTIAN
-53 MLHLNA
+53 MLQMNV
-59 ENATGLASVTE
+59 ENTTNLESVTTD
-70 GLSTLE
+70 LSTLE
-76 MPSNERMTIIDLSG
+76 MQSEERMTIIDTSG

-95 SAADKEALENHSSR
+95 SAADKEALENHNNR
-109 EEFQAVLTGDEI
+109 EEFQAVLEGNEV
-121 GTSVRDSESTNE
+121 GTAVRKSVSTNE
-133 TLYYVAVPIVGNQDE
+133 MLYYVAVPLIGEQND
-148 LLGVLRLSRPVAD
+148 LLGVLRLARPVAE
-161 INQITEQIKNS
+161 INQISEQIKNS

-177 ILALIFTTFVT
+177 ALALGLTTFVT

-197 PINDIMEVAESLSD
+197 PINDITEVAKSLSA

-231 TINDLATSL
+231 TINDLAISL
-240 EEQTQELVQND
+240 EEQMQELVQND

-268 DEHRTIKMVNP
+268 DEHRMIKMVNP

-288 VSHLVGN
+288 IKEMVGN

-304 GLSHMIEMAYQKKEK
+304 GLSHLIEKTYQKNEK

-373 NASHELKTPVTAL
+373 NASHELKTPITAL

-431 EQKQVPMKVEEINI
+431 EQKQVPMKVEEINL
-445 TEAVLSTFQI
+445 TEAVKSTFQL
-455 VKQKADDK
+455 VKQKAEEK
-463 KMKLNIIEED
+463 KMELNILEED
-473 NVSITGDSSRL
+473 KLLITGDSSRL
-484 KQIFANLIN
+484 KQILANLIN

-499 QESGEV
+499 QEGGKV
-505 EVTIKKETNF
+505 EVTIKKENEY

-535 FERFYRVDKARSRNS
+535 FERFYRVDKARSRNF

-565 NLNGFITVESKLG
+565 NLNGFITVESKIG
-578 LGTTFIVRLPIQ
+578 LGTTFIVKLPIQ
-590 SKQSFEYND
+590 SK
-599 MDET
+599 

>member
-8 MLAIFIAIFTI
+8 ILAIFIAIFTI
-19 FSISIGLFSTN
+19 FSLSIGLFSIN
-30 LLQEYASK
+30 LLQDYAGN
-38 SQQEALVKQTKTVSE
+38 SQEEELIKQAKTIASLLPMNADNPTNLEAVTNE
-53 MLHLNA
+53 
-59 ENATGLASVTE
+59 ATA
-70 GLSTLE
+70 LE
-76 MPSNERMTIIDLSG
+76 MQSDERLTIIDLSG
-90 MVVYD
+90 VVVFD
-95 SAADKEALENHSSR
+95 SATNREDLENHSNR
-109 EEFQAVLTGDEI
+109 EEFQAVLAGNEV
-121 GTSVRDSESTNE
+121 GVSARNSESTNE
-133 TLYYVAVPIVGNQDE
+133 TLYYVAVPLLGEQNE
-148 LLGVLRLSRPVAD
+148 LTGVLRLSRPVAE
-161 INQITEQIKNS
+161 INQISEQIKHS
-172 LLIFS
+172 LLLFS
-177 ILALIFTTFVT
+177 LLALILTTLIT
-188 LIITKRIAK
+188 LIITKRIAR
-197 PINDIMEVAESLSD
+197 PINDIMIVAKSLSD
-211 KRYEV
+211 KQYEV
-216 RYTGNAYGEVADLGE
+216 RYNGNAYGEVADLGQ
-231 TINDLATSL
+231 TINELATSL
-240 EEQTQELVQND
+240 EEQTQEIEQND
-251 KRLYE
+251 KRLFE

-288 VSHLVGN
+288 VTKLVGN

-304 GLSHMIEMAYQKKEK
+304 GLSHLIEVAYQQNKK

-431 EQKQVPMKVEEINI
+431 EQKQVPMNMQEVNLS
-445 TEAVLSTFQI
+445 EAVLATFQL
-455 VKQKADDK
+455 VKQTADEK
-463 KMKLNIIEED
+463 EMELNLLEED
-473 NVSITGDSSRL
+473 TLFITVDNSRL
-484 KQIFANLIN
+484 KQILANLIN

-499 QESGEV
+499 QESGKV
-505 EVTIKKETNF
+505 TVTIRKENDQ
-515 AVIKVSDNGIGIP
+515 AVILVSDNGIGIP

-565 NLNGFITVESKLG
+565 NLNGSITIKSKLG

-590 SKQSFEYND
+590 PR
-599 MDET
+599 

>member
-8 MLAIFIAIFTI
+8 ILAIFIAIFTI
-19 FSISIGLFSTN
+19 FSLSIGLYSIN
-30 LLQEYASK
+30 LLQDYASN
-38 SQQEALVKQTKTVSE
+38 SQEEELIKQAKTIASLLPMNVDDPTNLEA
-53 MLHLNA
+53 
-59 ENATGLASVTE
+59 ATNEATA
-70 GLSTLE
+70 LE
-76 MPSNERMTIIDLSG
+76 MQSDERLTIIDLSG
-90 MVVYD
+90 VVVFD
-95 SAADKEALENHSSR
+95 TATNEETLENHSNR
-109 EEFQAVLTGDEI
+109 EEFQAVLAGNEV
-121 GTSVRDSESTNE
+121 GVSARNSESTNE
-133 TLYYVAVPIVGNQDE
+133 TLYYVAVPLLGEQNE
-148 LLGVLRLSRPVAD
+148 LAGVLRLSRPVAE
-161 INQITEQIKNS
+161 INQISEQIKTS
-172 LLIFS
+172 LLLFS
-177 ILALIFTTFVT
+177 LLALILTTLIT

-197 PINDIMEVAESLSD
+197 PINDIMTVAKSLSD
-211 KRYEV
+211 KQYEV
-216 RYTGNAYGEVADLGE
+216 RYKGNAYGEVADLGQ
-231 TINDLATSL
+231 TINELATSL
-240 EEQTQELVQND
+240 EEQTQEIEQND

-288 VSHLVGN
+288 VTKLVGN

-304 GLSHMIEMAYQKKEK
+304 GLSHLIEIAYQKNEK

-431 EQKQVPMKVEEINI
+431 EQKQVPMNMQEVNL
-445 TEAVLSTFQI
+445 TEAVLSTFQL
-455 VKQKADDK
+455 VKQTADEK
-463 KMKLNIIEED
+463 EMKLNLIEED
-473 NVSITGDSSRL
+473 TLFITVDSSRL
-484 KQIFANLIN
+484 KQILANLIN

-499 QESGEV
+499 QDSGEV
-505 EVTIKKETNF
+505 TVTIRKENNQ
-515 AVIKVSDNGIGIP
+515 AVILVSDNGIGIP

-565 NLNGFITVESKLG
+565 NLNGSIAVESKLG

-590 SKQSFEYND
+590 PK
-599 MDET
+599 

>member
-8 MLAIFIAIFTI
+8 ILAIFIAIFTI
-19 FSISIGLFSTN
+19 FSLSIGLFSIN
-30 LLQEYASK
+30 LLQDYAGN
-38 SQQEALVKQTKTVSE
+38 SQEEELIKQAKTIASLLPMNADNPTNLEAVTNE
-53 MLHLNA
+53 
-59 ENATGLASVTE
+59 ATA
-70 GLSTLE
+70 LE
-76 MPSNERMTIIDLSG
+76 MQSDERLTIIDLSG
-90 MVVYD
+90 VVVFD
-95 SAADKEALENHSSR
+95 SATNREDLENHSNR
-109 EEFQAVLTGDEI
+109 EEFQAVLAGNEV
-121 GTSVRDSESTNE
+121 GVSARNSESTNE
-133 TLYYVAVPIVGNQDE
+133 TLYYVAVPLLGEQNE
-148 LLGVLRLSRPVAD
+148 LTGVLRLSRPVAE
-161 INQITEQIKNS
+161 INQISEQIKHS
-172 LLIFS
+172 LLLFS
-177 ILALIFTTFVT
+177 LLALILTTLIT
-188 LIITKRIAK
+188 LIITKRIAR
-197 PINDIMEVAESLSD
+197 PINDIMIVAKSLSD
-211 KRYEV
+211 KQYEV
-216 RYTGNAYGEVADLGE
+216 RYNGNAYGEVADLGQ
-231 TINDLATSL
+231 TINELATSL
-240 EEQTQELVQND
+240 EEQTQEIEQND

-288 VSHLVGN
+288 VTKLVGN

-304 GLSHMIEMAYQKKEK
+304 GLSHLIEVAYQQNKK

-431 EQKQVPMKVEEINI
+431 EQKQVPMNMQEVNLS
-445 TEAVLSTFQI
+445 EAVLATFQL
-455 VKQKADDK
+455 VKQTADEK
-463 KMKLNIIEED
+463 EMELNLLEED
-473 NVSITGDSSRL
+473 TLFITVDNSRL
-484 KQIFANLIN
+484 KQILANLIN

-499 QESGEV
+499 QESGKV
-505 EVTIKKETNF
+505 TVTIRKENDQ
-515 AVIKVSDNGIGIP
+515 AVI
-528 EDEQDRI
+528 
-535 FERFYRVDKARSRNS
+535 
-550 GGTGLG
+550 
-556 LSIVKYLVE
+556 LV
-565 NLNGFITVESKLG
+565 
-578 LGTTFIVRLPIQ
+578 
-590 SKQSFEYND
+590 
-599 MDET
+599 

>member
-8 MLAIFIAIFTI
+8 ILAIFIAIFTI
-19 FSISIGLFSTN
+19 FSLSIGIFSIN
-30 LLQEYASK
+30 LLQEYTSN
-38 SQQEALVKQTKTVSE
+38 SQEEDLIKQTKTIANL
-53 MLHLNA
+53 LHTIT
-59 ENATGLASVTE
+59 ENTSDLETIASNLAA
-70 GLSTLE
+70 LE
-76 MPSNERMTIIDLSG
+76 MQSEERLTVIDLSG
-90 MVVYD
+90 TVIYD
-95 SAADKEALENHSSR
+95 SATNKEALENHSDR
-109 EEFQAVLTGDEI
+109 EEFQTVLTGGEVGI
-121 GTSVRDSESTNE
+121 SVRESESTNE
-133 TLYYVAVPIVGNQDE
+133 TLYYVAVPLMGEQDN
-148 LLGVLRLSRPVAD
+148 LLGVLRLSRPVAE
-161 INQITEQIKNS
+161 INQISEQIKNS

-177 ILALIFTTFVT
+177 VLALILTTFIT
-188 LIITKRIAK
+188 LIITKRITK
-197 PINDIMEVAESLSD
+197 PINDIMAVAKSLSD

-216 RYTGNAYGEVADLGE
+216 RYTGNAYGEVADLGG
-231 TINDLATSL
+231 TINELATSL
-240 EEQTQELVQND
+240 EEQTQEIVQND

-268 DEHRTIKMVNP
+268 DDHRTIKMVNP
-279 AMSVILGED
+279 AMSTILGED
-288 VSHLVGN
+288 ITKLVGN

-304 GLSHMIEMAYQKKEK
+304 GLSHMIEIAYQKNEK

-338 VPIDGK
+338 IPIDGK
-344 EPGEQNLIVLL
+344 EPGEKNLIVLL

-373 NASHELKTPVTAL
+373 NASHELKTPITAL

-408 EIMLAESSRLDF
+408 EIILAESSRLDF

-431 EQKQVPMKVEEINI
+431 EQKQVPMNI
-445 TEAVLSTFQI
+445 QEVNVTETVLSTFQL

-473 NVSITGDSSRL
+473 NVSINGDSSRL
-484 KQIFANLIN
+484 KQILANLIN

-499 QESGEV
+499 QENGEV
-505 EVTIKKETNF
+505 EVTIKKENEY
-515 AVIKVSDNGIGIP
+515 AVIMVSDNGIGIP

-556 LSIVKYLVE
+556 LSIVKYLVG

-578 LGTTFIVRLPIQ
+578 LGTTFIVKLPIQ
-590 SKQSFEYND
+590 SP
-599 MDET
+599 

>member
-1 MRKLQFR
+1 MKKLQFR
-8 MLAIFIAIFTI
+8 ILAIFIAIFTI
-19 FSISIGLFSTN
+19 FSISIGLFSIN
-30 LLQEYASK
+30 LLQEYTSN
-38 SQQEALVKQTKTVSE
+38 SQQEALIKQANTIAR
-53 MLHLNA
+53 MLNVNA
-59 ENATGLASVTE
+59 ENTTDLGSLTSELSV
-70 GLSTLE
+70 LE
-76 MPSNERMTIIDLSG
+76 KQSEERLTVIDLSG
-90 MVVYD
+90 VVVYD
-95 SAADKEALENHSSR
+95 SVMDSEALENHSNR

-121 GTSVRDSESTNE
+121 GTSVRTSESTNE
-133 TLYYVAVPIVGNQDE
+133 TLYYVAVPLVGEQDD
-148 LLGVLRLSRPVAD
+148 LLGILRLSLPVAD
-161 INQITEQIKNS
+161 INQISDQIKNS
-172 LLIFS
+172 LLLFS
-177 ILALIFTTFVT
+177 LLALILTTFVT

-197 PINDIMEVAESLSD
+197 PINDIMEVAESLSA
-211 KRYEV
+211 KRYDA

-240 EEQTQELVQND
+240 EEQTQEIVQND
-251 KRLYE
+251 KRLSE

-279 AMSVILGED
+279 AMSIILGED
-288 VSHLVGN
+288 ISKLIGN

-304 GLSHMIEMAYQKKEK
+304 GLSHMIETAYQKNEK

-329 KDKIVDANI
+329 KDRIVDANI
-338 VPIDGK
+338 IPIEGK
-344 EPGEQNLIVLL
+344 ELGEHNLIVLL

-373 NASHELKTPVTAL
+373 NASHELKTPITAL

-431 EQKQVPMKVEEINI
+431 EQKQVPMKVEEINL
-445 TEAVLSTFQI
+445 TEAVKSTFQL
-455 VKQKADDK
+455 VKQKADEK
-463 KMKLNIIEED
+463 EMKLNIIEED
-473 NVSITGDSSRL
+473 NLFITGDSSRL
-484 KQIFANLIN
+484 KQILANLIN

-499 QESGEV
+499 QEGGKV
-505 EVTIKKETNF
+505 EVSIKKEADF
-515 AVIKVSDNGIGIP
+515 AVIKVSDNGMGIP

-590 SKQSFEYND
+590 PKQLI
-599 MDET
+599 

>member
-1 MRKLQFR
+1 MKKLQFR
-8 MLAIFIAIFTI
+8 IVIIFIAIFTI
-19 FSISIGLFSTN
+19 FSISISLFSTN
-30 LLQEYASK
+30 LLQDYAGD
-38 SQQEALVKQTKTVSE
+38 SQQEALSSQAKTIAN
-53 MLHLNA
+53 MLQMNVEKTTNL
-59 ENATGLASVTE
+59 ESVTTD
-70 GLSTLE
+70 LSTLE
-76 MPSNERMTIIDLSG
+76 MQSEERMTIIDPSG
-90 MVVYD
+90 MVVFD
-95 SAADKEALENHSSR
+95 SATDKEALENHSDR
-109 EEFQAVLTGDEI
+109 EEFQAVLNGDEV
-121 GTSVRDSESTNE
+121 GTSVRKSESTNE
-133 TLYYVAVPIVGNQDE
+133 TLYYVAVPLIGEQGE
-148 LLGVLRLSRPVAD
+148 LLGVLRLARPVAE
-161 INQITEQIKNS
+161 INQISDQIKNS

-177 ILALIFTTFVT
+177 LLALSLTTFVT

-197 PINDIMEVAESLSD
+197 PINDIMEVAESLSA
-211 KRYEV
+211 KQYQV
-216 RYTGNAYGEVADLGE
+216 RYTGSAYGEVADLGE
-231 TINDLATSL
+231 TINDLATNL

-251 KRLYE
+251 KRLSE

-268 DEHRTIKMVNP
+268 DEHRMIKMVNP
-279 AMSVILGED
+279 AMNIILGED
-288 VSHLVGN
+288 ISKLVGN
-295 SYVEATKSY
+295 SYIEATKSY
-304 GLSHMIEMAYQKKEK
+304 GLSHLIEKAYQKNEK

-338 VPIDGK
+338 VPIEGK

-373 NASHELKTPVTAL
+373 NASHELKTPITAL

-408 EIMLAESSRLDF
+408 EIMLAESSRLDL

-431 EQKQVPMKVEEINI
+431 EQKQVPMKVEKINLI
-445 TEAVLSTFQI
+445 EAVSSTFQL
-455 VKQKADDK
+455 VKQKAEEK
-463 KMKLNIIEED
+463 KIELNILEED
-473 NVSITGDSSRL
+473 KLLITGDSSRL
-484 KQIFANLIN
+484 KQILANLIN

-499 QESGEV
+499 QEGGKV
-505 EVTIKKETNF
+505 EVTIKKENEY

-535 FERFYRVDKARSRNS
+535 FERFYRVDKARSRNF

-578 LGTTFIVRLPIQ
+578 LGTTFIVKLPIQ
-590 SKQSFEYND
+590 SK
-599 MDET
+599 

>member
-8 MLAIFIAIFTI
+8 ILAIFIAIFTI
-19 FSISIGLFSTN
+19 FSLSIGLFSIN
-30 LLQEYASK
+30 LLQDYAGN
-38 SQQEALVKQTKTVSE
+38 SQEEELIKQAKTIASLLPMNADDSTNLEAVTNK
-53 MLHLNA
+53 
-59 ENATGLASVTE
+59 ASA
-70 GLSTLE
+70 LE
-76 MPSNERMTIIDLSG
+76 MQSDERLTIIDLSG
-90 MVVYD
+90 VVVFD
-95 SAADKEALENHSSR
+95 SATNREDLENHSNR
-109 EEFQAVLTGDEI
+109 EEFQAVLAGNEV
-121 GTSVRDSESTNE
+121 GVSARNSESTNE
-133 TLYYVAVPIVGNQDE
+133 TLYYVAVPLQGEQNE
-148 LLGVLRLSRPVAD
+148 LTGVLRLSRPVAK
-161 INQITEQIKNS
+161 INQISEQIKHS
-172 LLIFS
+172 LLLFS
-177 ILALIFTTFVT
+177 LLALILTTLIT
-188 LIITKRIAK
+188 LIITKRIAR
-197 PINDIMEVAESLSD
+197 PINDIMIVAKSLSD
-211 KRYEV
+211 KQYEV
-216 RYTGNAYGEVADLGE
+216 RYNGNAYGEVADLGQ
-231 TINDLATSL
+231 TINELATSL
-240 EEQTQELVQND
+240 EEQTQEIEQHD

-288 VSHLVGN
+288 VTKLVGN

-304 GLSHMIEMAYQKKEK
+304 GLSRLIEVAYQQNKK

-431 EQKQVPMKVEEINI
+431 EQKQVPMNMQEVNLS
-445 TEAVLSTFQI
+445 EAVLATFQL
-455 VKQKADDK
+455 VKQTADEK
-463 KMKLNIIEED
+463 EMELNLVEED
-473 NVSITGDSSRL
+473 TLFITVDNSRL
-484 KQIFANLIN
+484 KQILANLIN

-499 QESGEV
+499 QESGKV
-505 EVTIKKETNF
+505 TVTIRKENDQ
-515 AVIKVSDNGIGIP
+515 AVILVSDNGIGIP

-565 NLNGFITVESKLG
+565 NLNGSITIKSKLG

-590 SKQSFEYND
+590 PR
-599 MDET
+599 

>member
-8 MLAIFIAIFTI
+8 ILAIFIAIFTI

-30 LLQEYASK
+30 LLQEYASN
-38 SQQEALVKQTKTVSE
+38 SQQEALIKQAKTVAN
-53 MLHLNA
+53 MLHLNT
-59 ENATGLASVTE
+59 EKTTNLTSVAT
-70 GLSTLE
+70 GLSTLDMQSE
-76 MPSNERMTIIDLSG
+76 ERLTVIDLSG
-90 MVVYD
+90 IVVYD
-95 SAADKEALENHSSR
+95 SVTNKEVLENHSNR
-109 EEFQAVLTGDEI
+109 EEFQAVLAGNEI
-121 GTSVRDSESTNE
+121 GTSVRKSESTNE
-133 TLYYVAVPIVGNQDE
+133 TLYYVAVPLIGEQEE
-148 LLGVLRLSRPVAD
+148 LLGVLRLSRPIAD
-161 INQITEQIKNS
+161 INQISEQIKKS

-177 ILALIFTTFVT
+177 VLALVLTTFIT

-240 EEQTQELVQND
+240 EEQTLELVQND

-268 DEHRTIKMVNP
+268 DEHRIIKMVNP

-288 VSHLVGN
+288 VSQLVGN

-304 GLSHMIEMAYQKKEK
+304 GLSHMIEIAYQKNKQ

-431 EQKQVPMKVEEINI
+431 EQKQVPLKIEEINI
-445 TEAVLSTFQI
+445 TEAVLSTFQL
-455 VKQKADDK
+455 VKQKADEK

-473 NVSITGDSSRL
+473 NLFITGDSSRL
-484 KQIFANLIN
+484 KQILANLIN

-590 SKQSFEYND
+590 PN
-599 MDET
+599 